1 MRPFVIIFLFGQPS
15 FPSIVRPIEWAHIY
29 LILEEVD
36 TCTGHEGLMEVDNIS
51 LIVGGSQGI
60 LNQQLKPHSII
71 YLLNII
77 TFTLTNTIKLSIIKL
92 F

>member
-1 MRPFVIIFLFGQPS
+1 
-15 FPSIVRPIEWAHIY
+15 
-29 LILEEVD
+29 LEEVA
-36 TCTGHEGLMEVDNIS
+36 TRTGQEVLLEVDNNIS